1 MSSSP
6 KQYRLEEIG
15 GSDFASLSAAR
26 HSSKNV
32 LTDVLAKRIQ
42 AMLQNGDLTVE
53 NGVII
58 PARSDKR

>member
-15 GSDFASLSAAR
+15 GSDFASLDAAR
-26 HSSKNV
+26 QSSKNV
-32 LTDVLAKRIQ
+32 LTDVLAKIIH
-42 AMLQNGDLTVE
+42 AMLQNGKLIVE

-58 PARSDKR
+58 PAPSDKR

>member
-15 GSDFASLSAAR
+15 GSDFASLDAAR
-26 HSSKNV
+26 QSSKNV
-32 LTDVLAKRIQ
+32 LTDVLVKRIQ
-42 AMLQNGDLTVE
+42 DMLQNGDLTVE

>member
-15 GSDFASLSAAR
+15 GSDFASLDAAR
-26 HSSKNV
+26 QSSKNV